1 MTICHGSV
9 YVSSF
14 SIITV
19 SYTIVFLV
27 LVGLGVISAKLYF
40 KWIIDPKHPG
50 TLRKTLRIC
59 LDAEA
64 NHEDN
69 TG

>member
-50 TLRKTLRIC
+50 TLRKILR
-59 LDAEA
+59 
-64 NHEDN
+64 
-69 TG
+69 